1 MPTTAYVLIEA
12 APKKAASACAKI
24 AKVPGVKSAHMVT
37 GPFDII
43 ARIEGRDSASLG
55 KLVLAR
61 IQNVDGVAR
70 TITCVCV

>member
-12 APKKAASACAKI
+12 APKKASSACSKI
-24 AKVPGVKSAHMVT
+24 AKVPGVKSAHLVT

-70 TITCVCV
+70 TITCVAV